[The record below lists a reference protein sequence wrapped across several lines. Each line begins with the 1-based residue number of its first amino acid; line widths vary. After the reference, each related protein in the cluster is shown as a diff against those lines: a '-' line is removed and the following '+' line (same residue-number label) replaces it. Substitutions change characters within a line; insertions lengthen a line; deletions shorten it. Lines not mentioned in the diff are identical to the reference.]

1 MIIYFYGNLHST
13 PALQKKFVEIVDFI
27 KKRNIQVLSNMKSQK
42 AEVEELSNIVQTNT
56 LLIEKVDGLIIEAT
70 NPSYESAHLI
80 ALALTHK
87 KPVLYLAEKGKY
99 IDKNFYKLEEDKQA
113 KKYFRIAQYMPDSLG
128 QTLDDFITA
137 LEKGSGLTK
146 SKPEIKF
153 TLRLTESMEK
163 YLNWKSALTKKT
175 KADFLRMKI
184 EDIMREDE
192 KFKRHLLEE

>member
-13 PALQKKFVEIVDFI
+13 PALQKRFVEIVDI
-27 KKRNIQVLSNMKSQK
+27 VKKRNLQILSNLKSQR
-42 AEVEELSNIVQTNT
+42 AEIEELSNIVQTNT

-87 KPVLYLAEKGKY
+87 KLVLYLVEEGKY

-113 KKYFRIAQYMPDSLG
+113 KKYFRIARYLPDSLG
-128 QTLDDFITA
+128 QILDDFINV
-137 LEKGSGLTK
+137 LEKGLGLTK

-153 TLRLTESMEK
+153 TLRLTEQMEK
-163 YLNWKSALTKKT
+163 YLNWKSGHTKKT

-184 EDIMREDE
+184 EDLMREDE
-192 KFKRHLLEE
+192 RFKRHLLEE